1 MRSDLPRVARPAA
14 ATVAF
19 GVTCLLASDQRYVRG
34 EAGLTEAI
42 NDWPGAVGE
51 PLELTMP
58 LGTLGAG
65 LLLTALVAVVTLRA
79 RATFAVLL
87 ASFVAWRLDNAAKEL
102 IERPRPPAVL
112 GRDVVLRDS
121 SATGWG
127 FPSGHT
133 TAAFAL
139 AAVLHP
145 LLPGRWRW
153 GAWLLAA
160 AVGVARI
167 YVGAHF
173 PLDVVGGAALGAVIG
188 GGAGLLVADGYRRR
202 AR

>member
-1 MRSDLPRVARPAA
+1 LAPPGVALA
-14 ATVAF
+14 VL
-19 GVTCLLASDQRYVRG
+19 GVSSLLVSEQRYVRG
-34 EAGLTEAI
+34 EGRVSEAL
-42 NDWPGAVGE
+42 NDWPRAIGE

-65 LLLTALVAVVTLRA
+65 LLLTALVAVVTLRP
-79 RATFAVLL
+79 RATLAVLL
-87 ASFVAWRLDNAAKEL
+87 ASFVAWRLDNVLKDL
-102 IERPRPPAVL
+102 IERPRPRAVL
-112 GRDVVLRDS
+112 GGDIVLRDTG
-121 SATGWG
+121 ATGFG

-133 TAAFAL
+133 TTAFAL

-153 GAWLLAA
+153 VAWLLAA
-160 AVGVARI
+160 AVGIARI

-173 PLDVVGGAALGAVIG
+173 PMDVIGGAALGVAIG
-188 GGAGLLVADGYRRR
+188 GVAGLLVAGGYRRR